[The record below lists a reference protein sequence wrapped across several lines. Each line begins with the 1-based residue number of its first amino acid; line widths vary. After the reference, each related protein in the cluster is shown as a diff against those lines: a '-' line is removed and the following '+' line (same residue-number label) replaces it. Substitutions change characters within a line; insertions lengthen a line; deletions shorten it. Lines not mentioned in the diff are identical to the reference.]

1 MAALPNLTLRTATEH
16 HDLMRRVNMR
26 LRDDPGFVQVLGNL
40 VGDTSRT
47 AFMPSEEIEARFRRL
62 EEHVKALEAR
72 VFERLDSELPE
83 A

>member
-1 MAALPNLTLRTATEH
+1 MALPNLTLRTATQH

-40 VGDTSRT
+40 VGDKSRT
-47 AFMPSEEIEARFRRL
+47 SYMPSEEIEARFRHL
-62 EEHVKALEAR
+62 EEHVKALEER
-72 VFERLDSELPE
+72 VFKRLDSGQPD